1 MARAR
6 LAPQSCLTRDAREM
20 YNVHVFGI
28 LLHIP
33 TNWFIFLL
41 PPFAP
46 PAASSTAPVQ
56 CTRCIGGSRC
66 WARSSQGCVRKEVD
80 WGPAGRAWRRWSK
93 GQCAVCSVFLY
104 SRLHL
109 LFFLVEKTA
118 KKKAQYIVHA
128 RKQRSTASVSLRIYV
143 IALVRLT
150 LTTTTPPDNKYTQ
163 KGFEAIWL
171 DVHDRLSRHVS
182 SYVFRAWLHDLIR
195 TRLIVCRLNW
205 CNV

>member
-33 TNWFIFLL
+33 TDWFIFLL

-46 PAASSTAPVQ
+46 PAASSTTPVQ

-80 WGPAGRAWRRWSK
+80 RGPAGRAWRRWSK

-109 LFFLVEKTA
+109 LFFFGRENG
-118 KKKAQYIVHA
+118 KKESTVYCACTCTYTVNKEAPHLFHCAFMWLHWLGWPSQLQLPRTTNIHKKVLKPYDWTFTTDYPGTYLHTSFVHGCMTLYA
-128 RKQRSTASVSLRIYV
+128 R
-143 IALVRLT
+143 
-150 LTTTTPPDNKYTQ
+150 
-163 KGFEAIWL
+163 
-171 DVHDRLSRHVS
+171 VS
-182 SYVFRAWLHDLIR
+182 SCAD
-195 TRLIVCRLNW
+195 
-205 CNV
+205 